1 MNAVSLLSH
10 HELIENYFKANAFK
24 NQPLELYEPV
34 NYILSLKGKRIRP
47 LLVLAACELFEGTI
61 ENSLSTAYALEVFHN
76 FTLVHDDIMDQAS
89 IRRGQATVHE
99 KFGANSAILSGDVM
113 LMHAYQYLLQA
124 PKYAVTSLI
133 KLFTDT
139 GIQIVEG
146 QQMDMNFEN
155 RNDVSESEYLKM
167 IEFKTSVL
175 LAACLQSGAI
185 VANAS
190 LQHQQFIYQFGL
202 NLGLSF
208 QIKDDYLDAFGDEE
222 KVGKIKG
229 GDIRQNKKSF
239 LLIAAFNKS
248 NEEQKEQLLHYQL
261 LENLDEKVAKTLQ
274 LLKDLQID
282 SFTLNTAD
290 YYFNLALKNLEAIS
304 IDDKHKYSL
313 RALADAINNREY

>member
-24 NQPLELYEPV
+24 NQPLELYQPV

-47 LLVLAACELFEGTI
+47 LLVLAACELFGGDV
-61 ENSLSTAYALEVFHN
+61 NDSLGTAYALEVFHN
-76 FTLVHDDIMDQAS
+76 FTLVHDDIMDQAA
-89 IRRGQATVHE
+89 IRRGQQTVHE
-99 KFGANSAILSGDVM
+99 KFGSNTAILSGDVM
-113 LMHAYQYLLQA
+113 LMLAYQYLLQA
-124 PKYAVTSLI
+124 PQNTVIPLI

-155 RNDVSESEYLKM
+155 RNDVTESEYLKM
-167 IEFKTSVL
+167 IEYKTTLL

-190 LQHQQFIYQFGL
+190 LQHQQFMYQFGL

-208 QIKDDYLDAFGDEE
+208 QIKDDYLDAFGDAE
-222 KVGKIKG
+222 KVGKVKG

-239 LLIAAFNKS
+239 LLIAAFSKA
-248 NEEQKEQLLHYQL
+248 NEKQKEQLFYFQQ
-261 LENLDEKVAKTLQ
+261 LENLDEKVSKTLQ
-274 LLKDLQID
+274 LLNELQID

-290 YYFNLALKNLEAIS
+290 HYFNLALQSLEAIS
-304 IDDKHKYSL
+304 IDDQHKLAL
-313 RALADAINNREY
+313 RALAHAVNNREY